1 MATDTNY
8 VELENTV
15 ALARMELEDRERLD
29 LDLFDGITLFRMRP
43 TLIFQCGDI
52 KVTGV

>member
-15 ALARMELEDRERLD
+15 ALARMKLEDRER

-43 TLIFQCGDI
+43 TLGFQCGDI

>member
-1 MATDTNY
+1 MATDTSY

-15 ALARMELEDRERLD
+15 ALTRMEVGDRERLD
-29 LDLFDGITLFRMRP
+29 LDLFDGITLFRMTP
-43 TLIFQCGDI
+43 TLGFQCGDI